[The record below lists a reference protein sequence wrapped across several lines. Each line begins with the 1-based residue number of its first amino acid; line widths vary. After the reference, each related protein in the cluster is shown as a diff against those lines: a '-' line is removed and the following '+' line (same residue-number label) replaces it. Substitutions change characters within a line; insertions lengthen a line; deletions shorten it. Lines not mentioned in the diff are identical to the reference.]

1 MVELD
6 EVAIVTKIKKILPL
20 LNEYQKRV
28 YLASEAEIWGYGG
41 VSKISR
47 ETGVSRV
54 TISSGLKELNAMEGQ
69 TEDDLQQIIH
79 QQRIRKEGA
88 GRKPIEETQPGIKEA
103 LESLMSEE
111 TFGDPQSLLK
121 WTTKSLRNLEQEM
134 NRKGYNIKY
143 RKIGYLLKELGYSL
157 QMNQKMNQV
166 GEEHPDR
173 NEQFKHISAKARGVL
188 Q

>member
-1 MVELD
+1 M
-6 EVAIVTKIKKILPL
+6 

-28 YLASEAEIWGYGG
+28 SLASEDEILGYGG
-41 VSKISR
+41 VQKISR

-103 LESLMSEE
+103 LESL
-111 TFGDPQSLLK
+111 
-121 WTTKSLRNLEQEM
+121 TK
-134 NRKGYNIKY
+134 
-143 RKIGYLLKELGYSL
+143 
-157 QMNQKMNQV
+157 
-166 GEEHPDR
+166 
-173 NEQFKHISAKARGVL
+173 
-188 Q
+188 

>member
-28 YLASEAEIWGYGG
+28 YLASEAEILGYGG

-121 WTTKSLRNLEQEM
+121 WTTKSLRNLGQDALPLPDSSSGSSED
-134 NRKGYNIKY
+134 YI
-143 RKIGYLLKELGYSL
+143 
-157 QMNQKMNQV
+157 QV
-166 GEEHPDR
+166 PSVGIR
-173 NEQFKHISAKARGVL
+173 FSYI
-188 Q
+188 